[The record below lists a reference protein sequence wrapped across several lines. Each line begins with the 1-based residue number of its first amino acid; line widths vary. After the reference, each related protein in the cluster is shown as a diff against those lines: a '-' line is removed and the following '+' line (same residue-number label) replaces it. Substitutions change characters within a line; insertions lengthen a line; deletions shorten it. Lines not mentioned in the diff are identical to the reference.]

1 MEKKVIKTDKAP
13 AAVAAYSQAI
23 KANGFIFVS
32 GQIGLDPA
40 TGKLAGSTAAQQ
52 AMKALCN
59 ISAILEAAGSGMDN
73 VVKCTVL
80 LDSIADYSEV
90 NAVYSRFFPLDPPAR
105 AAYAVG
111 KLPLGA
117 LVEIEAIALAENR
130 AGN

>member
-1 MEKKVIKTDKAP
+1 MGKKVIKTDKAP
-13 AAVAAYSQAI
+13 AAVAVYSQAI

-40 TGKLAGSTAAQQ
+40 TGKLAGGTAAEQ
-52 AMKALCN
+52 AMTALCN
-59 ISAILEAAGSGMDN
+59 ISAILEAAGSGMDK

-80 LDSIADYSEV
+80 LDSIADYPDV
-90 NAVYSRFFPLDPPAR
+90 NAVYSRFFTTDPPAR

-117 LVEIEAIALAENR
+117 LVEIEAIAIE
-130 AGN
+130 